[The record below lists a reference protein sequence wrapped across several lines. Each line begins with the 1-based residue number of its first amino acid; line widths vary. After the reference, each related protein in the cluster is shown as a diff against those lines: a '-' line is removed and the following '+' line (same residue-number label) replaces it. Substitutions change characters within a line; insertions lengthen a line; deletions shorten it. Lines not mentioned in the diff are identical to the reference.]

1 MTKDKC
7 FLSWKWVDEQLNEI
21 GDILEGVEIEFV
33 SGIPRG
39 GLIPSVMM
47 SHAFGFKYIS
57 YSSAKLLPSD
67 LRKKTLVIDDIADT
81 GHTLKEAVELKFIT
95 STLAMRV
102 GSVAMPRLYGEL
114 ITDQRW
120 LVFPWEQLDSV
131 PMQDYLVDKK

>member
-1 MTKDKC
+1 MTKDKY

-21 GDILEGVEIEFV
+21 GDRLEGVEVEFV

-39 GLIPSVMM
+39 GLIPAVMM

-57 YSSAKLLPSD
+57 YTSAKLLPSD

-81 GHTLKEAVELKFIT
+81 GHTLKEALELKFIT

-102 GSVAMPRLYGEL
+102 GSIVTPRFYGEL

-120 LVFPWEQLDSV
+120 LVFPWETLDSV
-131 PMQDYLVDKK
+131 PMQDYLVNSK

>member
-1 MTKDKC
+1 MTKDKY
-7 FLSWKWVDEQLNEI
+7 FLSWKWVDEQLNNI
-21 GDILEGVEIEFV
+21 GDRLEGVEVEFV

-39 GLIPSVMM
+39 GLIPAVMM

-57 YSSAKLLPSD
+57 YTSAKLLPTE

-81 GHTLKEAVELKFIT
+81 GHTLKEALELKFIT

-102 GSVAMPRLYGEL
+102 GSVATPRLYGEL

-120 LVFPWEQLDSV
+120 LVFPWETLDSIPV
-131 PMQDYLVDKK
+131 QDYLVDPK

>member
-1 MTKDKC
+1 MTKDKY
-7 FLSWKWVDEQLNEI
+7 FLGWKWVDEQLNEI
-21 GDILEGVEIEFV
+21 GDRLEGVEVEFV

-39 GLIPSVMM
+39 GLIPAVMM

-57 YSSAKLLPSD
+57 YTSAKLLPSD

-81 GHTLKEAVELKFIT
+81 GHTLKEASELKFIT

-102 GSVAMPRLYGEL
+102 GSIVTPRLYGEL

-120 LVFPWEQLDSV
+120 LVFPWETLDSV
-131 PMQDYLVDKK
+131 PIQDYLVNTK